1 MRTAVLTA
9 LLAAALAAP
18 ARAQPDPLA
27 PALQTLWEALWHQG
41 GAPTRLVRWGQDLRV
56 RIHGVDPAAHRQRV
70 LRALRDVAAAAGVGL
85 TDVSDRPDAGHV
97 ANVSVEIVPDGGL
110 EDSQP
115 CVTVLDFPDGLH
127 IDAARVQMR
136 EGDAT
141 RCAYHEAMH
150 VMGIPGHPAG
160 RTVLSYFPVRTDGLL
175 HLDRVMLRAWYSPR
189 VHGGM
194 TPFEVLPVLADT
206 LIASL
211 PPARRAQ
218 AAAERDRFLRRT
230 IARMRAFAEGRG
242 DVPAIVR
249 RSGKVTAEGVRYGR
263 IEMCRFLGMAYLE
276 GTGVP
281 ADPDQAARWL
291 QRAASLGSPS
301 PEARLGA
308 ATATPPAEAGAK

>member
-1 MRTAVLTA
+1 MRIAVLTA

-18 ARAQPDPLA
+18 ACAQPHPPA
-27 PALQTLWEALWHQG
+27 PAMETLWEALWHQS
-41 GAPTRLVRWGQDLRV
+41 GAPTRLVRWEQDLKV
-56 RIHGVDPAAHRQRV
+56 RIHGVHLAAHRQRV
-70 LRALRDVAAAAGVGL
+70 LRALQDVAAAAGVRL
-85 TDVSDRPDAGHV
+85 TDVSALPDAGRI

-136 EGDAT
+136 EGDAG

-160 RTVLSYFPVRTDGLL
+160 RTVLSYFPVRANGLL
-175 HLDRVMLRAWYSPR
+175 PLDKVMLQAWYSPR

-206 LIASL
+206 LVASL
-211 PPARRAQ
+211 PPQERAR
-218 AAAERDRFLRRT
+218 AAGERDRFLRRT

-249 RSGKVTAEGVRYGR
+249 RSGKVTEAGVRYGR
-263 IEMCRFLGMAYLE
+263 IEMCQFLGIAYLE
-276 GTGVP
+276 GAGVP
-281 ADPDQAARWL
+281 ADPDQAVRWL

-301 PEARLGA
+301 AEARLGA
-308 ATATPPAEAGAK
+308 ATGARPAAAGAK